1 MAEYAGYVR
10 RETPIDWN
18 SVAGDIVNQLGDVKK
33 DQAAFREKYDKIAA
47 ETSAKIGEYEA
58 GQSPQVNDLAYNMIS
73 DGRTTL
79 AALHEKLKRREIS
92 PDAFNRAAMSMQT
105 QNQEFKNVLST
116 YNTNVAD
123 IEKGIQ
129 EGGLSNLSNFQLEQ
143 YKDLS
148 DLGNKK
154 FQWSTNPDG
163 ITNLYVNTV
172 DEEGNP
178 VKQPMSLS
186 VIRDMGNMRYAK
198 YDLNGELLKSIKS
211 LGIYD
216 IKNIRDARDNPEY
229 ENFKQTLVKSAVAT
243 DNQTASILADY
254 GDYVPYKE
262 GDEVPE
268 NGIEMV
274 LQSNGQYEPKITPE
288 LKTKAEEIINE
299 SIEARVG
306 RTQREVKPSKPPK
319 GDYTNSQMTS
329 FKKGYDV
336 TWDAATG
343 KSFEGM
349 SDQYDFKIVE
359 GGINVFK
366 LSDSGKKGRKVN
378 DKPLPLGT
386 AKTAEYLSKYTKEF
400 GSSGQQ
406 GKWDV
411 IHKIEDKQ
419 DVDLLSV
426 GEDVE
431 IKAYSPGVEDY
442 ELLTTGDT
450 NLYSLVDKGEDQK
463 SLDTSREAIKSFIQ
477 SKAPRADIEFKSK
490 EIKGG
495 YLGDDYTETTIIVNG
510 EEVATK
516 IAHEQIG
523 YEKDDFVNTIKEAIN
538 IGRKKKSYIAQVPG
552 KTPPGNQRKTIAQIM
567 AENPRMSV
575 SEATKIFKNQS

>member
-105 QNQEFKNVLST
+105 QNQEFKSVLST

-148 DLGNKK
+148 ELGNKK

-306 RTQREVKPSKPPK
+306 RTETDPKDSSTKPPTPK
-319 GDYTNSQMTS
+319 YKPEDISLMTTGHEVTRRASTGRDFTGMDTENYTFTRTGEGIEIRSKDYDEMLT
-329 FKKGYDV
+329 
-336 TWDAATG
+336 
-343 KSFEGM
+343 E
-349 SDQYDFKIVE
+349 
-359 GGINVFK
+359 
-366 LSDSGKKGRKVN
+366 
-378 DKPLPLGT
+378 KPLPYGT
-386 AKTAEYLSKYTKEF
+386 EETQRILSKYTEEF
-400 GSSGQQ
+400 RNQPQGS
-406 GKWDV
+406 WDF
-411 IHKIEDKQ
+411 INDKLKKQ
-419 DVDLLSV
+419 TVPEGSQP
-426 GEDVE
+426 
-431 IKAYSPGVEDY
+431 I
-442 ELLTTGDT
+442 TGDIPIEVKEKAKDIEPYKPSQKNSTAIEKIFNNDMDVRFTAT
-450 NLYSLVDKGEDQK
+450 NSDKR
-463 SLDTSREAIKSFIQ
+463 TAIKSL
-477 SKAPRADIEFKSK
+477 SKFLEPLVGEGNLLVEFGGDNNIS
-490 EIKGG
+490 IK
-495 YLGDDYTETTIIVNG
+495 VKN
-510 EEVATK
+510 EEVGIMDIKDGSMDDLKK
-516 IAHEQIG
+516 IVEDAVNKSREST
-523 YEKDDFVNTIKEAIN
+523 EFTLETASDTDDM
-538 IGRKKKSYIAQVPG
+538 G
-552 KTPPGNQRKTIAQIM
+552 
-567 AENPRMSV
+567 
-575 SEATKIFKNQS
+575 